1 MDRNF
6 TVTNSTSKNRIPKTS
21 LVFTAIVI
29 VLVAIIGGG
38 IWLYTQSN
46 QPPVVY
52 QFDFVIE
59 KLNQPVGITYSND
72 ERLFINERNGI
83 IRILEKG
90 RILPQPFLDITDRVN
105 IEGNIEQGLLGLAFH
120 PNIEANGYFY
130 VAYTDADFTVNLE
143 RFQLSD
149 NPNIANKESGE
160 VMLSVEQTTAAHN
173 GGHLRFGPDGYL
185 YMSIGDGS
193 ESIDPNSTGQNKD
206 DLLGKILRLDVD
218 GDFPYAIPDDNPF
231 IDDPSARPEIW
242 VLGFRNPWQ
251 FSFAPDSDAMFIGE
265 VGWSTYEEV
274 NYQPAGSAGGE
285 NYGWKLYEAETKIE
299 QPEGAVV
306 ADIPVDELTFPI
318 YFYPH
323 AEPDDYDE
331 SYPVGCAVI
340 GGFVYR
346 GEELP
351 QLKGKYLYSDFC
363 HGDLWTLEQ
372 HGDEWVTERL
382 TDLNVRVT
390 SLGEDINGEIYMTT
404 FLGEVRRLIIADDEL
419 SAPDGDLDYDEIP
432 NAEDNCPET
441 GNPNQLDNWGDLG
454 VGDACDTNIYITN
467 ANGYELKVY
476 QQHYGAFHIYGCEG
490 LACGFVA
497 SIEVPELSTDETL
510 VIESENFTGWVI
522 EAEYTSDSGNRAV
535 YDVTIYDAD
544 GNVYV
549 DNLQILTS
557 ENSLS
562 WRTIS

>member
-1 MDRNF
+1 
-6 TVTNSTSKNRIPKTS
+6 VTETTQSKQSKRQINKGILFVFVIILIA
-21 LVFTAIVI
+21 LV
-29 VLVAIIGGG
+29 GGG
-38 IWLYTQSN
+38 IWLFVQWN
-46 QPPVVY
+46 QPNIVY
-52 QFDFVIE
+52 KFDVVIE
-59 KLNQPVGITYSND
+59 KLNQPVGITYNND
-72 ERLFINERNGI
+72 DRLFINERNGI
-83 IRILEKG
+83 IRILDKG
-90 RILPQPFLDITDRVN
+90 RILDQPFLDITDRVN

-120 PNIEANGYFY
+120 PNIEENGYFY
-130 VAYTDADFTVNLE
+130 VAYTDSDYTVHLE

-149 NPNIANKESGE
+149 NPYIADKNSGE

-185 YMSIGDGS
+185 YMSIGDGG
-193 ESIDPNSTGQNKD
+193 ESLDPNSTGQNKD

-218 GDFPYAIPDDNPF
+218 GAFPYTIPDDNPF
-231 IDDPSARPEIW
+231 VDDPDARPEIW
-242 VLGFRNPWQ
+242 AVGFRNPWQ
-251 FSFAPDSDAMFIGE
+251 FSFAPDSSAMFIGE

-274 NYQPAGSAGGE
+274 NYQPADSTGGE
-285 NYGWKLYEAETKIE
+285 NYGWKLYEAEDKIE
-299 QPEGAVV
+299 QPEGMTVD
-306 ADIPVDELTFPI
+306 DIPVDDLTFPI
-318 YFYPH
+318 YYYPH
-323 AEPDDYDE
+323 DEPDDYDE

-351 QLKGKYLYSDFC
+351 QLIGKYLYSDFC

-372 HGDEWVTERL
+372 RGNEWVTERL
-382 TDLNVRVT
+382 IDLNVRVT

-404 FLGEVRRLIIADDEL
+404 FLGEVRRLIIADDEN
-419 SAPDGDLDYDEIP
+419 AEPDGDLDYDLVINE
-432 NAEDNCPET
+432 EDNCPEV
-441 GNPNQLDNWGDLG
+441 GNPDQLDNWGDLG

-467 ANGYELKVY
+467 AHGYELKVY

-497 SIEVPELSTDETL
+497 SIEVPELSQDETL
-510 VIESENFTGWVI
+510 TIESENFTGWVI
-522 EAEYTSDSGNRAV
+522 EADYTSDSGRRAV